1 MQARLQINRFPRL
14 FAVAL
19 FALTAAMVLGG
30 ALGYTLRA
38 SGAAPGPSHS
48 IVQQDAPDGAIP
60 NTHRSGWVESHQPY

>member
-14 FAVAL
+14 FAVVL

-38 SGAAPGPSHS
+38 SSASPGPSHM
-48 IVQQDAPDGAIP
+48 IVQQDATGGANP
-60 NTHRSGWVESHQPY
+60 NTNSSAQVRSHKPY